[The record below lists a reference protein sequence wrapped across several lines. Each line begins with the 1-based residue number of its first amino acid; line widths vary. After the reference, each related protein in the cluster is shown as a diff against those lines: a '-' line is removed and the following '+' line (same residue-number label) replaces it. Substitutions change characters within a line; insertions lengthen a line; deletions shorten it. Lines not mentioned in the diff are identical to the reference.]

1 MATINVVQ
9 WAGKGSVPGREVELP
24 VGFLKAENVTVTT
37 AQKYELEANT
47 RLVEVVDVT
56 GGAYARSGHSGLADI
71 TAGAGSVI
79 LNTIGIPSRYIII
92 EESDRATGN
101 PRLLMIAV

>member
-9 WAGKGSVPGREVELP
+9 WAGKGGIPGREVELP
-24 VGFLKAENVTVTT
+24 MGFLKAENVTVTT
-37 AQKYELEANT
+37 AQKYELEADT
-47 RLVEVVDVT
+47 RLVEVVDVS
-56 GGAYARSGHSGLADI
+56 GGAYVRSGHSGLSDVA
-71 TAGAGSVI
+71 TGTGAVVS
-79 LNTIGIPSRYIII
+79 NTLGIPSRYIVI